1 MAKTIQRWSFKKL
14 LQFFQYKKSVQNN
27 SPFKNFSLSILE
39 LNTGYTYSR
48 GSVGSVLQIWYFMG
62 FGFLKVMSS
71 MTTSMQT
78 AYALLGTEKEER
90 VDFIPKNECH
100 ERKLASSLWLILET
114 IRRLIFSYCLCQ
126 QHLSESQA
134 YRSFL
139 NLDVWKGYPPGM
151 NILC

>member
-1 MAKTIQRWSFKKL
+1 M
-14 LQFFQYKKSVQNN
+14 QFFQYKKSVQNN

-48 GSVGSVLQIWYFMG
+48 GSVGSVLQTWYFMG
-62 FGFLKVMSS
+62 FVFLKVMSS

-100 ERKLASSLWLILET
+100 ERKLASSL
-114 IRRLIFSYCLCQ
+114 
-126 QHLSESQA
+126 
-134 YRSFL
+134 
-139 NLDVWKGYPPGM
+139 
-151 NILC
+151 

>member
-62 FGFLKVMSS
+62 FVFLKVMSS

>member
-1 MAKTIQRWSFKKL
+1 M
-14 LQFFQYKKSVQNN
+14 QFFQYKKSVQNN
-27 SPFKNFSLSILE
+27 SPLKNFSLSILE

-48 GSVGSVLQIWYFMG
+48 GSVGSVLQIWYFMD

-100 ERKLASSLWLILET
+100 ELKLASSL
-114 IRRLIFSYCLCQ
+114 
-126 QHLSESQA
+126 
-134 YRSFL
+134 
-139 NLDVWKGYPPGM
+139 
-151 NILC
+151 